1 MSPYEILKAIN
12 DKYYNHLDLLKDFD
26 FSNYCPDNVYN
37 AQIVITFKNN
47 TNMYIYIN
55 KDVLSV
61 YYRCYKETQTLTGSK
76 LIAAQ
81 DIFEQLIKEM
91 TSAVKQNLV
100 DIITQL

>member
-1 MSPYEILKAIN
+1 MFYLFIIDAI
-12 DKYYNHLDLLKDFD
+12 KK
-26 FSNYCPDNVYN
+26 
-37 AQIVITFKNN
+37 
-47 TNMYIYIN
+47 
-55 KDVLSV
+55 
-61 YYRCYKETQTLTGSK
+61 TQTLTGSK